1 VLVFLKV
8 LSKYSS
14 KLKEN
19 EISIV
24 YGRISFREE
33 EQPKLLLSDIY
44 DVTEYSSRNT
54 DTQNTVKTMQ
64 EAVPSKPKTVYLRFQ
79 HSDDVM
85 INRISALLRLFS
97 GNIPVHFYYQDTKQ
111 QLLVPESMY
120 AQDGEYLKNKLIEF
134 LGEPN
139 VVYK

>member
-1 VLVFLKV
+1 MADTNPVCDGKRRR
-8 LSKYSS
+8 KSS
-14 KLKEN
+14 SAE
-19 EISIV
+19 S
-24 YGRISFREE
+24 R
-33 EQPKLLLSDIY
+33 
-44 DVTEYSSRNT
+44 TETR
-54 DTQNTVKTMQ
+54 
-64 EAVPSKPKTVYLRFQ
+64 PKTAWTIPGFSQTRYP
-79 HSDDVM
+79 S
-85 INRISALLRLFS
+85 LFS